1 MAFVNEI
8 NKVFNSNL
16 SSTLWGALIFNAA
29 ERFFPAQGK
38 LGRRLA
44 CGFKALMAHITP
56 PRVDRSNKK
65 GRTFEF
71 TLTIKK
77 VYARERKGSARTFIG
92 LNLLV
97 VR

>member
-1 MAFVNEI
+1 MAFVNEF
-8 NKVFNSNL
+8 NKVFNSYL

-29 ERFFPAQGK
+29 EQFFPAQDK

-44 CGFKALMAHITP
+44 CGFKALMTHITP

-65 GRTFEF
+65 SRTFEC

-77 VYARERKGSARTFIG
+77 VYARESKG
-92 LNLLV
+92 
-97 VR
+97 VRSR